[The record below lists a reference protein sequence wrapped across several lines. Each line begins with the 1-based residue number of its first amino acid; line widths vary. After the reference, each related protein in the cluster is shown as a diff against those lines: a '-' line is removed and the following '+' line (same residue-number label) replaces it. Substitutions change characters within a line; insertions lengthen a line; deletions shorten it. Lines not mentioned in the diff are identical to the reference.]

1 MPVKKNKTDELKR
14 IFRETKTLLKKY
26 EPPFVCR
33 VNLATKYDLWSEG
46 DITASGKKRKE
57 MFFAAVQVQSN
68 YVGFYFMPVYTN
80 ENLKRVFKPELL
92 SLLKGKSCFHIKNFD
107 RMVIAQIKDV
117 LKSGFNQYKKN
128 GWI

>member
-1 MPVKKNKTDELKR
+1 MPVKKNKTDEFKR
-14 IFRETKTLLKKY
+14 IFREIKTLLKKY
-26 EPPFVCR
+26 EPPFISR
-33 VNLATKYDLWSEG
+33 VNLADKYDLWLAG
-46 DITASGKKRKE
+46 DITVSGKKRKE
-57 MFFAAVQVQSN
+57 MFFAAVQVQLN

-107 RMVIAQIKDV
+107 RTVLAQIKDV

-128 GWI
+128 GWV